1 MADRRVVKTYVS
13 PEQKETWKA
22 AADDRD
28 MSLSEFVATM
38 TQAGR
43 RGFEGVEEQGSTG
56 SNPGGDGLESVVL
69 DALAEE
75 GALAFDELVAAIT
88 EDIEARLDETLQ
100 ELQDTGAVRYSGRK
114 GGFVRTD
121 E

>member
-75 GALAFDELVAAIT
+75 GALAFDEIVAAIT

-114 GGFVRTD
+114 GGVVRTD